1 MAADGIFVNFPDYQV
16 NTETAAGKQPL
27 GHGMVIA
34 VDPANG
40 QTRGSEYG
48 RYTNDGNIRGK
59 ALRVKVPSL
68 KMANPGNP
76 TQEELDTYAKLLDQ
90 WYNDPSKN
98 PNRHSGGRTQITY
111 VRDADYNKLV
121 DMMKSA
127 ETQQDKG
134 YYQTKPYS
142 ILNHNCGTYAA
153 DMLKAASPALAR
165 LKWKATSI
173 DASPSGWS
181 TFGTPGMSAPK
192 SILMPRAEYDN
203 PNVKNPSL
211 LEHLWKV
218 VTKK

>member
-1 MAADGIFVNFPDYQV
+1 MAADGIYVNFPDYQI

-34 VDPANG
+34 VNPANG

-48 RYTNDGNIRGK
+48 RYNNDGNIKGK
-59 ALRVKVPSL
+59 AQRVRVPNLR
-68 KMANPGNP
+68 MADPGNP
-76 TQEELDTYAKLLDQ
+76 TQEELDAYAKALDQ
-90 WYNDPSKN
+90 AYG
-98 PNRHSGGRTQITY
+98 HSGGRTQITY

-121 DMMKSA
+121 NMMKSA

-134 YYQTKPYS
+134 YYQTRPYS

-165 LKWKATSI
+165 LKWKATSV
-173 DASPSGWS
+173 DASLSGWS

-203 PNVKNPSL
+203 PNIKNPSL